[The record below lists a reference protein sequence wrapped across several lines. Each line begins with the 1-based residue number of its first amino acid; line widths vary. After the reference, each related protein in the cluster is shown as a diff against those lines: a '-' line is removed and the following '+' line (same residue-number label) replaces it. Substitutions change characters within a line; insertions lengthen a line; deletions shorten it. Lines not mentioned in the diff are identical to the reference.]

1 MAQKEFVSAGLDKA
15 DVEVFSASW
24 LHSRYDEHVWVISDS
39 FDQERRETL
48 NFHMRLPDGRDLVD
62 APEYY
67 GTVKAY
73 AFWSRSDRFS
83 NIDNAFTHVGS
94 VRHLMYLAHRLC
106 LDGIRTFG
114 HLVPSDIEKIVEDSV
129 FGVEALVRSNE
140 RLDRFLEEVK
150 LLSPAEKRNLALRLR
165 SPYQNRKTVSN
176 SKVLEYCNL
185 PDALSTSTHV
195 AFRSN
200 QIALC
205 VGLKPTRSGMD
216 VPLPVTSKQAVHR
229 CLLPIE
235 RLFEMRSKLGVGG
248 LTYHPF
254 PEGSNVLAT
263 AKGLDPQR
271 TPLVAPFLMLD
282 MLEKAVKY
290 VADYV
295 VSSRSGQD
303 ESMVVT
309 ACWIVIAAFT
319 GRRKEEIAELE
330 DDCVEGNTL
339 SGWYVQFY
347 INKTLQHRDAIP
359 VPHLV
364 VKAVEVLKILSA
376 ETRKRFG
383 RKEIFLKTSKD
394 GQSAVGSFSPQGLDR
409 FAKSQGVSLP
419 VAAKGDGDEMWHW
432 HPHQFRR
439 FFATLYFYRF
449 EGATLEVLSHHL
461 RHFNIEMTRRYVTR
475 DPEMAAIWLN
485 TEWGYQGW
493 IARQMVA
500 NWRSVTGSLA
510 NELQEAA
517 LERADF
523 FRRKLTIVSPDSLA
537 SSLAL
542 IMRERD
548 LVLTPKPWILCSCP
562 VSKAA
567 AAIAACQR
575 EAGQPADAVGP
586 DFSYAGEEV
595 CAGCPHGMKVNRSL
609 KALGAKLED
618 VEAFK
623 AFEPGVGTVI
633 AALQES
639 RAFNIRRIISI
650 TEEPVEIALSGGAG

>member
-1 MAQKEFVSAGLDKA
+1 VAQKKYVSGQPENP
-15 DVEVFSASW
+15 DVDVFSASW
-24 LHSRYDEHVWVISDS
+24 LHSRYDDHVWIVSDS
-39 FDQERRETL
+39 HDITRRETID
-48 NFHMRLPDGRDLVD
+48 FHLRLPDGRDLVD
-62 APEYY
+62 AQEYY
-67 GTVKAY
+67 GTIKSY
-73 AFWSRSDRFS
+73 AFWARSDRFS
-83 NIDNAFTHVGS
+83 NIDNAFTHMGT
-94 VRHLMYLAHRLC
+94 VRLLMHLAHRLC
-106 LDGIRTFG
+106 LDGIRTFS
-114 HLVPSDIEKIVEDSV
+114 HLVPSDIEKIVEDVV
-129 FGVEALVRSNE
+129 FGVEGVVRSSA
-140 RLDRFLEEVK
+140 RLDTFAEEVK
-150 LLSPAEKRNLALRLR
+150 SLSPIKKRDLADRIR
-165 SPYQNRKTVSN
+165 TDNPSEPMRVSAA
-176 SKVLEYCNL
+176 KILDICNL
-185 PDALSTSTHV
+185 PDSIKTSTQV
-195 AFRSN
+195 VFRAN
-200 QIALC
+200 QIARL
-205 VGLKPTRSGMD
+205 VGLKPTKSGAD
-216 VPLPVTSKQAVHR
+216 TPLPVVSKQAVHR
-229 CLLPIE
+229 FLLPLE
-235 RLFEMRSKLGVGG
+235 RLFEMRSKLGGGG

-290 VADYV
+290 VADYI
-295 VSSRSGQD
+295 VSSRAGQD

-330 DDCVEGNTL
+330 DDCVEGNSL

-364 VKAVEVLKILSA
+364 VKAVEVLKVLSA

-383 RKEIFLKTSKD
+383 RKEIFLKTSRD
-394 GQSAVGSFSPQGLDR
+394 GQSAIGSFSPQSLDR

-419 VAAKGDGDEMWHW
+419 VAAKGDEGEMWHW

-500 NWRSVTGSLA
+500 NGRSVTGSLA

-548 LVLTPKPWILCSCP
+548 LVLTPKPWILCSSP
-562 VSKAA
+562 MSKAA

-595 CAGCPHGMKVNRSL
+595 CAGCPHGMKVDRSL

-623 AFEPGVGTVI
+623 AFEPGAGTVI

-650 TEEPVEIALSGGAG
+650 TEAPAEIPL